1 VKDKLLQLVEDRFEV
16 RGRGLVVAT
25 LPVRPDRAFPFTADV
40 DVVTPTGDRR
50 PAVALFSIPMGGR
63 ASKSAC
69 SVLLRDLGKDDV
81 PIGSRVFADAI
92 TATSFLVD
100 G

>member
-1 VKDKLLQLVEDRFEV
+1 MYRRVHACK
-16 RGRGLVVAT
+16 
-25 LPVRPDRAFPFTADV
+25 ADH
-40 DVVTPTGDRR
+40 DW
-50 PAVALFSIPMGGR
+50 
-63 ASKSAC
+63 
-69 SVLLRDLGKDDV
+69 VLLRDLSKDDV